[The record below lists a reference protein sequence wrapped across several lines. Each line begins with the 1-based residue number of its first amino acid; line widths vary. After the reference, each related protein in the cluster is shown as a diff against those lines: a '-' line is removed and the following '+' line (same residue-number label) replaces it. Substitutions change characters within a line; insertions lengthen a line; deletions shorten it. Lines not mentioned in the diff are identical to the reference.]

1 MSMMNPEQMNDILN
15 ELKLGTVLVRRKH
28 DGEKS
33 SRHFYLHK
41 SEQFITHHQLDK
53 TFGSPTRYYIN
64 KIDEVRVGLNTRTF
78 DRLVRHKL
86 LEQDNDR
93 CAFSIFFNN
102 YRNEL
107 HFLAND
113 ENIRNIWVEGLRYL
127 METHAQKRQR
137 HLINEANWI
146 LNYFY
151 LADKDGSKSLSKSE
165 CRRLLTDSLNAK
177 VSAKDFDKLFQEAD
191 RSGEGLLTADE
202 FLEFF
207 HTLTRRRDLYNIMR
221 KYAKNDENHTI
232 DSIYLTTEELLEFLQ
247 KEQNQVM
254 LKTPKT
260 DSKFEFSLEIVN
272 TCEQVQELI
281 KEFELNDEIREKGHL
296 SLKGFRNLLLS
307 DDFALMKPWCSRFV
321 YQDMTR
327 PLSDYYIKT
336 SHNTY
341 LFNNQIVGDSNPEA
355 YNRALKA
362 GCRAVEI
369 DCYDGDNG
377 RPIVKHGF
385 TLVKPCLFESI
396 IRFIEP
402 NLFKASP
409 YPVILDLENHC
420 SIEQQHEMARILQR
434 ILGDR
439 LISEPLLTKDSS
451 VLPSPE
457 DLKYKV
463 LIRGVKLPAP
473 VDEPQITEEKSP
485 YLFFYLQN
493 VPYLD
498 YEKAKNSHE
507 CYHSAN
513 LAEKHFDRACKAD
526 PLGVIKQTLKSSLRM
541 YPDGLRQDSSNPDP
555 IAPWNF
561 GIQMV
566 ALNYQNDDSVM
577 SLSYGKFMDN
587 GGCGYVLKPKYLTDI
602 DKSLFNPL
610 NFIVKPPAL
619 SECIFERPQRL
630 IIKVISGQFLPRAN
644 ETTTDIPDPYVLI
657 STHGIPCDKQTKK
670 TKKIDDNGFDPEW
683 NETFQFDIHFPQMCL
698 IRFDV
703 YDHDRFSRDDR
714 LAYFC
719 LPVTAMQTGS
729 TLLDADVCIYL
740 ILFVGYR
747 HIHLRAKNNNL
758 TYSTIFIHVQF
769 KPI

>member
-1 MSMMNPEQMNDILN
+1 MSELNLEQMNQILSD
-15 ELKLGTVLVRRKH
+15 LKLGSVLIKRKH
-28 DGEKS
+28 DGEKY

-41 SEQFITHHQLDK
+41 SEQFITYQQSEK
-53 TFGSPTRYYIN
+53 TFASPTRYYIN
-64 KIDEVRVGLNTRTF
+64 KIDEVRVGFNTRTF

-86 LEQDNDR
+86 LEQNDDQ

-102 YRNEL
+102 YRDEG
-107 HFLAND
+107 HFLATD
-113 ENIRNIWVEGLRYL
+113 EQTRNMWVEGIRYL

-137 HLINEANWI
+137 HLINETNWI
-146 LNYFY
+146 MNYFY
-151 LADKDGSKSLSKSE
+151 LADKDGSGSLTKNE
-165 CRRLLTDSLNAK
+165 CRRLLVDSLNAK
-177 VSAKDFDKLFQEAD
+177 VSDKVFEALFKQAD
-191 RSGEGLLTADE
+191 TSGEGLLTADE
-202 FLEFF
+202 FIEFF
-207 HTLTRRRDLYNIMR
+207 RTLTRRQDLYKIMK
-221 KYAKNDENHTI
+221 KYAKNNPNHTI
-232 DSIYLTTEELLEFLQ
+232 DSIYLTTEELLDFLRI
-247 KEQNQVM
+247 EQNQTI
-254 LKTPKT
+254 LSTPKT
-260 DSKFEFSLEIVN
+260 DSKLEFSLHLID

-281 KEFELNDEIREKGHL
+281 NEFESNDELREKGHL
-296 SLKGFRNLLLS
+296 SLIGFRNLLLS

-341 LFNNQIVGDSNPEA
+341 LFNNQIIGDSNPEA

-369 DCYDGDNG
+369 DCYDGNNG

-420 SIEQQHEMARILQR
+420 SIEQQHEIARILQR

-439 LISEPLLTKDSS
+439 LVTEPLLTKDSS

-463 LIRGVKLPAP
+463 LIRGVKIPALSDLLSP
-473 VDEPQITEEKSP
+473 IKMEEEQSLGKTNENIFAK
-485 YLFFYLQN
+485 LFVYFQN
-493 VPYLD
+493 VPYRE
-498 YEKAKNSHE
+498 YEYAKDNHQ
-507 CYHSAN
+507 CFHSAN
-513 LAEKHFDRACKAD
+513 LAEKHFERAAKAD
-526 PLGVIKQTLKSSLRM
+526 PLGVMKQTLKSSLRM

-555 IAPWNF
+555 ITPWNF

-566 ALNYQNDDSVM
+566 ALNYQNDDAIM

-587 GGCGYVLKPKYLTDI
+587 GCCGYVLKPKYLVDI
-602 DKSLFNPL
+602 DKSLYNPL
-610 NFIVKPPAL
+610 NYIIKPMTL
-619 SECIFERPQRL
+619 SEHIFECPQRL
-630 IIKVISGQFLPRAN
+630 IITIISGQFLPRAN
-644 ETTTDIPDPYVLI
+644 ETTSDIPDPYVVI
-657 STHGIPCDKQTKK
+657 STHGIPCDQQTQK
-670 TKKIDDNGFDPEW
+670 TRKIDDNGFDPEW
-683 NETFQFDIHFPQMCL
+683 NETFQFDIYFPQMCL
-698 IRFDV
+698 LRFDV

-719 LPVTAMQTGS
+719 LPITTIQT
-729 TLLDADVCIYL
+729 
-740 ILFVGYR
+740 GYR
-747 HIHLRAKNNNL
+747 HVHLRAKNNNL
-758 TYSTIFIHVQF
+758 TYSSLFIHVQF